1 MGCYI
6 GPADENDRHGVKL
19 ALDKTK
25 TKHTTVLKM
34 WADMGGYEG
43 KDLKALIK
51 QEYGIDLE
59 IVKRP
64 PC

>member
-1 MGCYI
+1 
-6 GPADENDRHGVKL
+6 
-19 ALDKTK
+19 
-25 TKHTTVLKM
+25 
-34 WADMGGYEG
+34 MGGYEG